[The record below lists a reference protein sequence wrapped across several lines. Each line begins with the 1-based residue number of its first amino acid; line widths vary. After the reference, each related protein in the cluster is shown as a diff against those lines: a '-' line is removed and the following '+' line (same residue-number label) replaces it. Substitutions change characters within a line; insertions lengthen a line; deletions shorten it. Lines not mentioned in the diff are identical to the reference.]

1 MSDLLRQESAGLL
14 PWPSL
19 SNTSPSVRIYG
30 IPLIGI
36 SYGEFFWQKSFTRW
50 TVAMS
55 PILFLYDTDMCAS
68 FDTVDC
74 REWHCWSQHPIRSS
88 VYIPLWLLIVFSG
101 SDYPLLTAQSLVSP
115 FLPCIIHLTYGL
127 YQGLDPY
134 SLSVCLVYHGSSG
147 VLDTL
152 GISSHAT
159 IRLTTH
165 RLTNQHM
172 TMCYTYVAWLIIY
185 IAVLVTYNI

>member
-1 MSDLLRQESAGLL
+1 MEADMSDLLRQESAGLL

-74 REWHCWSQHPIRSS
+74 RE
-88 VYIPLWLLIVFSG
+88 
-101 SDYPLLTAQSLVSP
+101 
-115 FLPCIIHLTYGL
+115 
-127 YQGLDPY
+127 
-134 SLSVCLVYHGSSG
+134 
-147 VLDTL
+147 
-152 GISSHAT
+152 
-159 IRLTTH
+159 
-165 RLTNQHM
+165 
-172 TMCYTYVAWLIIY
+172 
-185 IAVLVTYNI
+185 